1 MIVLLF
7 MWLLLF
13 NVYILLWVLLKKTG
27 LLDKADN
34 LMRRVKYGDKED

>member
-34 LMRRVKYGDKED
+34 LMRRAKYGDKKD